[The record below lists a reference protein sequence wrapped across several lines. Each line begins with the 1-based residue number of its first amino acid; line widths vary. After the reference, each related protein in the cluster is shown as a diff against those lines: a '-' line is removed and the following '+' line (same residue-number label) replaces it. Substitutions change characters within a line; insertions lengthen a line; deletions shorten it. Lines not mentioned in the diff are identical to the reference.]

1 MRHVVL
7 VVMLVGAAF
16 LGGAFIN
23 GPGLRWVQT
32 QVLGSL
38 GLGDEEE
45 VASVDLSGGGGAADT
60 AGGSRRSGDEKSQVP
75 MATMPT
81 VVAAGE
87 DPKRG
92 SSRGASARKSSS
104 DPASGRR
111 PALAPASEPASASAR
126 GNRPEAEGLA
136 RADDGPPPL
145 PADLELDRKPP
156 QAPRDPAVTLAK
168 AAPTPES
175 VAVPAPAGGRAPAAS
190 GDGPPSLSD
199 SSGPPSLPDGL
210 RPAAPDSSAGP
221 LSPQPMPMPAPGRAG
236 DENWGTLARKMQ
248 VLGISKF
255 TIEGQPGGRVVF
267 ACLIPMAG
275 RHAVSQRFEAE
286 GEDAVAAARAALRR
300 VALWRAAQPQDAS
313 ASPNTGAASG
323 AGSGSNASAGST
335 STPASPRSAAVLRP
349 SPR

>member
-7 VVMLVGAAF
+7 VVILVGAAF

-38 GLGDEEE
+38 GLGDDEE
-45 VASVDLSGGGGAADT
+45 VASVDLSGGAGAAP
-60 AGGSRRSGDEKSQVP
+60 GSRRPGDEKAQAP
-75 MATMPT
+75 IAPMPT

-87 DPKRG
+87 APKPG
-92 SSRGASARKSSS
+92 SAGRGASAGRGTSG
-104 DPASGRR
+104 DPAAGRR
-111 PALAPASEPASASAR
+111 PALAPAR
-126 GNRPEAEGLA
+126 GDRPEAPSVA
-136 RADDGPPPL
+136 RGDDAPPPL

-156 QAPRDPAVTLAK
+156 RATRDPAVTLAT
-168 AAPTPES
+168 APES
-175 VAVPAPAGGRAPAAS
+175 APAPSGGRAPTS
-190 GDGPPSLSD
+190 GDGPPSLAD

-210 RPAAPDSSAGP
+210 RPAAPDSSTGP
-221 LSPQPMPMPAPGRAG
+221 LTPQPRPAPAPSPGPGQAG
-236 DENWGTLARKMQ
+236 GGDWGTLARKMQ

-300 VALWRAAQPQDAS
+300 VALWRAAQPQDA
-313 ASPNTGAASG
+313 GAASG
-323 AGSGSNASAGST
+323 AGSGSNASTGSHSPPAG
-335 STPASPRSAAVLRP
+335 PGSAAVARP